1 MNDKTNETNQPE
13 KSGLDDNRKNAL
25 LRYLGIMFVVAFI
38 FVLVSLIGE
47 LRTSEATIS
56 ELSASS
62 TSALQKAEQ
71 LQDTNRELET
81 DNAYLEGRIEELE
94 KQLEEVETDLEDAQQ
109 AAADQEALADERE
122 AALADTQTH
131 LEQIQKAYDLLAE
144 AQNLLS
150 QEQDASQLLS
160 QLEHYKQ
167 YLGEN
172 ALNIYENLTK
182 EGE

>member
-56 ELSASS
+56 ELNASS

-81 DNAYLEGRIEELE
+81 DHAYLEGRIEELE
-94 KQLEEVETDLEDAQQ
+94 KQLEEVETELEEAQQ
-109 AAADQEALADERE
+109 AAADQEALADER
-122 AALADTQTH
+122 
-131 LEQIQKAYDLLAE
+131 
-144 AQNLLS
+144 
-150 QEQDASQLLS
+150 
-160 QLEHYKQ
+160 
-167 YLGEN
+167 
-172 ALNIYENLTK
+172 
-182 EGE
+182 